1 MKEVTPPMK
10 AILVAAALLAA
21 STLAYGGPQEELTR
35 ILTEAS
41 GSSNPS
47 VSFLES
53 IGSLGNAD
61 LNASQVA
68 AAVEAAPVHPALRP
82 VLDRVSR
89 IRISGS
95 TVRFDFTQAFAIN
108 LAGQGYAHFRRSV
121 SFELDGRT
129 LRNFNGFKLSQS
141 LNGLKA
147 TPRSIRFG
155 THDGVP
161 TATVSIPIVGT
172 RRIPLVQK
180 SAELETPGLTG
191 GIRFG

>member
-1 MKEVTPPMK
+1 MKSLLLT
-10 AILVAAALLAA
+10 AALLAA
-21 STLAYGGPQEELTR
+21 STLAYAGPQEDLTR

-61 LNASQVA
+61 LSASQVA
-68 AAVEAAPVHPALRP
+68 AAVQAAPVHPALRP

-95 TVRFDFTQAFAIN
+95 TVRFDFSQAFAVN
-108 LAGQGYAHFRRSV
+108 LAGQGYAHFKRSV

-129 LRNFNGFKLSQS
+129 LRSFRGFKLSQS

-155 THDGVP
+155 NHGGVP
-161 TATVSIPIVGT
+161 SAWVSLPIVGT
-172 RRIPLVQK
+172 RRIPLVQQ

-191 GIRFG
+191 GLRFG